1 MSLNCHKICLTLNPI
16 GTVID
21 SSHCPFHSPRIGK
34 LSTSRNY
41 GTIQHFVTCLY
52 SLDSIG
58 RSYTSLGKCGNKIIH
73 PCQNFIISY
82 LYQPAL
88 IRYRFCREHI
98 HLNGKFIGL
107 LIWLR

>member
-1 MSLNCHKICLTLNPI
+1 MTLNPI
-16 GTVID
+16 GTAIE
-21 SSHCPFHSPRIGK
+21 SSHRPFHSPRIGK

-41 GTIQHFVTCLY
+41 GTIQHIVTSLY

-73 PCQNFIISY
+73 PCQNFTVSY
-82 LYQPAL
+82 LYQPTL

-98 HLNGKFIGL
+98 HLNSKFIGE